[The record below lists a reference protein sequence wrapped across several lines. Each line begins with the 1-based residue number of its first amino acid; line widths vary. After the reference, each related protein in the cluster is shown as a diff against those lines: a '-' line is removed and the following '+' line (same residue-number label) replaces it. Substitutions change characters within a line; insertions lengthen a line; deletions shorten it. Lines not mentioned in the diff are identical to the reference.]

1 VLTESFVAKSL
12 DAHGYAV
19 VRGFLS
25 AAEVAGLA
33 AACDRLE
40 AEAMRHGRSFRHGN
54 LFFQVDPAAD
64 GRPARLRM
72 VQWPAWICP
81 TLDAVRRHP
90 AYGRLL
96 APLLGQDIRQVIHQ
110 IHWKARGVGS
120 GGDYAWHQDCRSRRP
135 ANAFRNLGT
144 SYIQTGIAI
153 DPHGPDSG
161 GLRVIPG
168 SHRRGDLKL
177 RTDEVVLG
185 RATSDADLQAT
196 GIDPAEQVA
205 LELAPGDL
213 ALWSPY
219 LLHASGA
226 NASDHYRRFLING
239 YARGADCDR
248 GEWTFRAGA
257 SVPLPPTPSLTHYEA
272 LFERPEPHY
281 P

>member
-1 VLTESFVAKSL
+1 MSDSSVARSL
-12 DAHGYAV
+12 EVEGYAI
-19 VRGFLS
+19 VRGFLT
-25 AAEVAGLA
+25 AGEIDALA
-33 AACDRLE
+33 AAADELD
-40 AEAMRHGRSFRHGN
+40 AEAQRHGRPFRHGN
-54 LFFQVDPAAD
+54 LFFRIEPAAGD
-64 GRPARLRM
+64 RGPRLSM
-72 VQWPAWICP
+72 VQWPAWISP
-81 TLDAVRRHP
+81 VLDSVRRHP

-96 APLLGQDIRQVIHQ
+96 VPLLGPDIRQVIHQ
-110 IHWKARGVGS
+110 LHWKARGAGS

-135 ANAFRNLGT
+135 PHAFRNLAT

-153 DPHGPDSG
+153 DPHGPESG
-161 GLRVIPG
+161 GLKVIPG
-168 SHRRGDLKL
+168 SHRLGDLRL

-185 RATSDADLQAT
+185 RATADADLEAL
-196 GIDPAEQVA
+196 GIDPASQRA

-226 NASDHYRRFLING
+226 NASDHQRRFLING

-248 GEWTFRAGA
+248 GEWTFRGGEP
-257 SVPLPPTPSLTHYEA
+257 VPLPPTPSLTHYEA